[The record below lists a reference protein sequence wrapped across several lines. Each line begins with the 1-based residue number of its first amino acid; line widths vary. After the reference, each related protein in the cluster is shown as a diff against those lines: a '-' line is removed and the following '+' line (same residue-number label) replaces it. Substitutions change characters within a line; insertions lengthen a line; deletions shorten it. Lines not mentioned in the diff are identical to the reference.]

1 MIFSWRGNLDRI
13 FSGVQPTGNLHIGN
27 YLGAIKNFVEL
38 QNNSKYSTCFYCVV
52 DLHAITVWQDPAKLK
67 KDTLET
73 VACFIASG
81 IDPKKSIIFNQ
92 SKVSTH
98 SELAWILNCVC
109 RMGWLNRMT
118 QFKEKAGK
126 NRENVSVGLFT
137 YPVLMASDI
146 LAYKSNKVPVG
157 EDQKQHL
164 ELARDIAKKFNN
176 DFQVDFFP
184 EVEPL
189 IFGGAT
195 RVMSLR
201 NGLNKM
207 SKSDIS
213 DYSRINV
220 MDSKDLIVN
229 KIKKAKT
236 DSSVIMGQEVL
247 DESGKLSK
255 EIINQRPEA
264 CNLLQIYSAISE
276 ASITETLKNFEGK
289 EFRVLKEVLA
299 EIVIQK
305 IFPIGHEVRKML
317 NEENYLTGVLEEGAQ
332 KAKGQAEENLKEVKN
347 IIGFI

>member
-1 MIFSWRGNLDRI
+1 
-13 FSGVQPTGNLHIGN
+13 
-27 YLGAIKNFVEL
+27 
-38 QNNSKYSTCFYCVV
+38 
-52 DLHAITVWQDPAKLK
+52 
-67 KDTLET
+67 
-73 VACFIASG
+73 
-81 IDPKKSIIFNQ
+81 
-92 SKVSTH
+92 
-98 SELAWILNCVC
+98 
-109 RMGWLNRMT
+109 MGWLNRMT

-176 DFQVDFFP
+176 DFEVDFFP

-317 NEENYLTGVLEEGAQ
+317 NEENYLTGVLEKGAQ
-332 KAKGQAEENLKEVKN
+332 KAKGQAEENLKEIKN

>member
-1 MIFSWRGNLDRI
+1 
-13 FSGVQPTGNLHIGN
+13 
-27 YLGAIKNFVEL
+27 
-38 QNNSKYSTCFYCVV
+38 
-52 DLHAITVWQDPAKLK
+52 
-67 KDTLET
+67 
-73 VACFIASG
+73 
-81 IDPKKSIIFNQ
+81 
-92 SKVSTH
+92 
-98 SELAWILNCVC
+98 
-109 RMGWLNRMT
+109 MT

-164 ELARDIAKKFNN
+164 ELARDIAKKFNS
-176 DFQVDFFP
+176 DYEVDFFP

-213 DYSRINV
+213 DYSRINI

-236 DSSVIMGQEVL
+236 DSSVIMGEEVL

-255 EIINQRPEA
+255 EIISQRPEA
-264 CNLLQIYSAISE
+264 CNLLQVYLSLIHISE
-276 ASITETLKNFEGK
+276 PT
-289 EFRVLKEVLA
+289 R
-299 EIVIQK
+299 
-305 IFPIGHEVRKML
+305 P
-317 NEENYLTGVLEEGAQ
+317 
-332 KAKGQAEENLKEVKN
+332 
-347 IIGFI
+347 

>member
-1 MIFSWRGNLDRI
+1 LDKI
-13 FSGVQPTGNLHIGN
+13 FSGVQPSGNLHIGN

-38 QNNSKYSTCFYCVV
+38 QNNSGHSTNIYCVV
-52 DLHAITVWQDPAKLK
+52 DLHAITVWQEPTKLR
-67 KDTLET
+67 KDIFET
-73 VACFIASG
+73 VACFIAAG

-98 SELAWILNCVC
+98 SELAWILNCIC

-126 NRENVSVGLFT
+126 NRENVSVGLFN

-213 DYSRINV
+213 DYSRINI
-220 MDSKDLIVN
+220 MDSKDLIIN

-236 DSSVIMGQEVL
+236 DSDVIMGEEAL
-247 DESGKLSK
+247 NELGRFTR
-255 EIINQRPEA
+255 EIIDKRPEA
-264 CNLLQIYSAISE
+264 CNLLQVYSAISDVSVKE
-276 ASITETLKNFEGK
+276 ALKGFEGK
-289 EFRVLKEVLA
+289 EFRILKEKLA
-299 EIVIQK
+299 ETLIHK
-305 IFPIGHEVRKML
+305 IFPIGNEIRKML
-317 NEENYLTGVLEEGAQ
+317 NEESYLVKVLEEGAQ
-332 KAKGQAEENLKEVKN
+332 KANEQAEANLKEIKN